1 MTNELKTEMKFRT
14 INKHYVEI
22 KFNTDDLKKS
32 DLYFDGYKFVGYP
45 YLAGCDVKRIGFVG
59 EGYLEMNG
67 KKYQGILL
75 DVSHHILEE
84 FKEIVRDIRLSR

>member
-14 INKHYVEI
+14 LKKSYVEI

-32 DLYFDGYKFVGYP
+32 DLYINGYKFVGYP

-59 EGYLEMNG
+59 DGYLEMNG
-67 KKYQGILL
+67 KKYQGMLLEVSSNILK
-75 DVSHHILEE
+75 E
-84 FKEIVRDIRLSR
+84 FKETVRNIRLSK